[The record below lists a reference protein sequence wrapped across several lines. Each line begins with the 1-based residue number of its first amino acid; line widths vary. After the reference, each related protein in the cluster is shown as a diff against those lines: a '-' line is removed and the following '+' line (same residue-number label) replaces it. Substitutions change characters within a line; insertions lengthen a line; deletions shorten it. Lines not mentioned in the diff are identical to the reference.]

1 MACRT
6 IIINS
11 EKDVLDFFYYL
22 KNGGGDRSE
31 ALDQFFRRVLAKVIV
46 YRIPD
51 TETRRIG
58 VGTMQ
63 EKEEYTVSKGDKELT
78 LHHDFIGVNSPKVDL
93 SGYMAYQDGID
104 FLTDLV
110 MSRNTD
116 RVQSPID
123 DTVRSETAKY
133 MQFDNG
139 ENAMFG
145 IPYEDYDKL
154 GIQLPIDK
162 QGE

>member
-1 MACRT
+1 M
-6 IIINS
+6 
-11 EKDVLDFFYYL
+11 
-22 KNGGGDRSE
+22 
-31 ALDQFFRRVLAKVIV
+31 LAKVIV

-93 SGYMAYQDGID
+93 SGYMAYQDGIN

-116 RVQSPID
+116 KVSSPVD
-123 DTVRSETAKY
+123 DTVQSETAKG
-133 MQFDNG
+133 MQFDHG
-139 ENAMFG
+139 EDAIFG
-145 IPYEDYDKL
+145 IPYEDYEKI
-154 GIQLPIDK
+154 GINLPTEEQKGDDTDD
-162 QGE
+162 